1 MCPACWTTLALVAAG
16 TGTAGGVAAF
26 VARTIR
32 PRPGKTEPKPPEPPE
47 ARAKET
53 EENRP

>member
-1 MCPACWTTLALVAAG
+1 MCPACLTTLALVAAG

-32 PRPGKTEPKPPEPPE
+32 LRPPRIEPKPPEPPE
-47 ARAKET
+47 ARESET
-53 EENRP
+53 NENRP